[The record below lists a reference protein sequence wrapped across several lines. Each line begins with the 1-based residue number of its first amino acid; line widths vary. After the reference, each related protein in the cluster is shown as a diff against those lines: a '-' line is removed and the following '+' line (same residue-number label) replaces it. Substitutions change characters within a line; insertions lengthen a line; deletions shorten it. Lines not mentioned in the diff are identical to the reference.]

1 MDLTEIAAGIG
12 IVKTGFDAI
21 RTALGLVKDVQGAL
35 PAGEKKE
42 AAARA
47 LEEAEKQIRLGEAQ
61 IAKALGYPLCRCAF
75 PPTPML
81 AVGYR
86 RYVDE
91 GEYHLLLAL
100 VAKGEA
106 SSPSGFTIHECPT
119 CGANDAGPYNY
130 VRMTPSPPDLPTDYS
145 SGNRYRDHEESCKQ
159 QR

>member
-1 MDLTEIAAGIG
+1 VDLGEVAAGIG
-12 IVKTGFDAI
+12 ILKTGFDAI

-61 IAKALGYPLCRCAF
+61 IAKALGYPLCRCTF

-86 RYVDE
+86 PYADD
-91 GEYHLLLAL
+91 GEYRLLLTL
-100 VAKGEA
+100 VEKGQA
-106 SSPSGFTIHECPT
+106 ASPSAFTVHECPT
-119 CGANDAGPYNY
+119 CGSNDAGPFNY
-130 VRMTPSPPDLPTDYS
+130 TRAAPP
-145 SGNRYRDHEESCKQ
+145 RR
-159 QR
+159 

>member
-61 IAKALGYPLCRCAF
+61 IAKALGYPLCRGTF

-86 RYVDE
+86 PYNDHR
-91 GEYHLLLAL
+91 EYQLLLAL
-100 VAKGEA
+100 VAKGQV
-106 SSPSGFTIHECPT
+106 SSPSGFTVHECPR
-119 CGANDAGPYNY
+119 CGANDAGLHDYN
-130 VRMTPSPPDLPTDYS
+130 RTAPPGMIPAAVDNNTA
-145 SGNRYRDHEESCKQ
+145 
-159 QR
+159 